1 MARYV
6 REVVLNKPNDFV
18 QFIMDD
24 YLQKNGFM
32 MSDWKGE
39 PAFRAGDAAIEGYK
53 YLKWG
58 YMNGVFHLEAWMKGT
73 FGGEW
78 NLEGF
83 VGSLQKKPYRESL
96 EQLLVLLGQPLPQ
109 GAQTPQGYP
118 IPVQTSDNTGAATAA
133 LVFGILAVVT
143 GFFIP
148 ILGILFECL
157 GFSRARMGGGST
169 KAGMATA
176 GKILSIIGIIVA
188 IGMWILNFVLTMGVL
203 F

>member
-1 MARYV
+1 
-6 REVVLNKPNDFV
+6 
-18 QFIMDD
+18 
-24 YLQKNGFM
+24 
-32 MSDWKGE
+32 
-39 PAFRAGDAAIEGYK
+39 
-53 YLKWG
+53 
-58 YMNGVFHLEAWMKGT
+58 MKGT

-148 ILGILFECL
+148 ILGILFGCL

-176 GKILSIIGIIVA
+176 GKVLSIIGIVVA
-188 IGMWILNFVLTMGVL
+188 IGMWILNFILTMGVL